1 MLAASN
7 LSPRTVN
14 HLLEVLSDEI
24 SAALARGETFTIPGI
39 GTISCRELR
48 ERTTSNLRGGNN
60 GAIQGSIAIP
70 ARRKISFRAD
80 LALVRTANAQVS
92 NGDLPIVR

>member
-1 MLAASN
+1 MLSASH
-7 LSPRTVN
+7 LSPRTIN

-24 SAALARGETFTIPGI
+24 AAALARGDTFTIPGI

-48 ERTTSNLRGGNN
+48 ERTTSNLTAGSKGNAM
-60 GAIQGSIAIP
+60 GELAIP

-80 LALVRTANAQVS
+80 LSLVRKANAK
-92 NGDLPIVR
+92 NTDGKPIVR